1 MTEVQII
8 GSHNSYHAGLA
19 PLEMAN
25 LKKVNPKLAESLDYS
40 HPSITAQLD
49 MGVRKLELDIFSDTK
64 GGLFAKPKT
73 AVPDPLFD
81 PNGLMLKPGFK
92 VIHVQDLDFR
102 STCQPFIACLSELRT
117 WSKAHPQHL
126 PIYVLIETKTGNP
139 RPEFMVTPEPVTG
152 DTLYLLDAEIRSVFN
167 PKQMITPDEVRG
179 TAESLETAVLTKG
192 WPSLESARGKIVF
205 LFDQESVTPI
215 YTKGHPSLEG
225 RVIFTNSTPG
235 TPDAAFVK
243 ENNALSPRIPELVK
257 QGYLVRTMS
266 DGGVVSVHAN
276 DTQKRDAALASG
288 AQIVSTDYYFS
299 KHADSGYHVEF
310 DQGIARCNPV
320 SAKSCKPDSL
330 RE

>member
-19 PLEMAN
+19 PVEMAN
-25 LKKVNPKLAESLDYS
+25 LKKANPKLADSLDYS
-40 HPSITAQLD
+40 HPSITEQLN

-73 AVPDPLFD
+73 AVPDPPFD

-102 STCQPFIACLSELRT
+102 STCQPFIACLSELRS
-117 WSKAHPQHL
+117 WSKAHPRHL

-139 RPEFMVTPEPVTG
+139 RPEFMVTPEPISG
-152 DTLYLLDAEIRSVFN
+152 DTLDLLDAEIRSVFN
-167 PKQMITPDEVRG
+167 PQQMLTPDDVRG
-179 TAESLETAVLTKG
+179 TAKSLEAVVLSKG
-192 WPSLESARGKIVF
+192 WPSLETARGKIVF
-205 LFDQESVTPI
+205 LFDQESVTPL

-225 RVIFTNSTPG
+225 RVIFTNATPG

-266 DGGVVSVHAN
+266 DGGLASVRAN

-310 DQGIARCNPV
+310 VQGIARCNPV